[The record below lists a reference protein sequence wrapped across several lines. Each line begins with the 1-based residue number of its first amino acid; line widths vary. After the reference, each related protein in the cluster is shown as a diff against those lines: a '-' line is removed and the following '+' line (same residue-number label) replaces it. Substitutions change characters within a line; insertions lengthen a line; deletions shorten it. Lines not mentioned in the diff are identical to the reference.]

1 MELHWLTP
9 AWYRAL
15 LLGYIN
21 ALPMDFSSPTEGE
34 RLQLRVL
41 NDRNFHPSRA
51 QLRKRFNKNGI
62 QSFQQLYPSLIR
74 VAVRDRGH
82 CVHIESFPFV
92 DLFFFFPLPSPS
104 KIASRGEMGRRVY
117 VFALARYHNGVV
129 GNFDRFSVCSTKAA
143 RSILYFGT
151 RLKMC
156 TK

>member
-1 MELHWLTP
+1 
-9 AWYRAL
+9 
-15 LLGYIN
+15 
-21 ALPMDFSSPTEGE
+21 MDFSSGE

-82 CVHIESFPFV
+82 CVYIESFPFV
-92 DLFFFFPLPSPS
+92 DLFFFFFPPPPPRKLPAGG
-104 KIASRGEMGRRVY
+104 KW
-117 VFALARYHNGVV
+117 VV
-129 GNFDRFSVCSTKAA
+129 ACTCLHWRDTIMAWWGISIGSSFSVCSTKAA